1 MKQALLDTVR
11 TRLGEGRA
19 VAGSSL
25 SSSQQCELERF
36 GGRIN
41 KFGVNF
47 AVCAVR
53 YPVDN
58 TEGELVLLCEAGR
71 FESVEKQLIEIGQQ
85 ALNQEGQAISCLS
98 RETQRFDVAHRPEPV
113 EGVYRLGER
122 QQVLAAV
129 LRNPVRDAVQE
140 SQGLKSGSAGLVTAK
155 RAVAGLVALID
166 LGAWSVGHLSDD
178 SQDSAE
184 LSRSPGNESCPPQ
197 NKPYGQ
203 LVEVLKMPAQVSSEY
218 LMEMLRLLAKSF
230 QAEAKAKEQIEK
242 IGTELAQVYEEI
254 VLLHKLSMNMKVT
267 KADTN
272 FLQMACDSLTD
283 IVSVEGIAIL
293 LEKVIDDEKRLVV
306 AAGSGLIDLD
316 ERAAGILH
324 SRLADEISSG
334 KEMLLDSDVDSPFRY
349 EWQDSVK
356 SIIAVPLYSTD
367 KSEPVLAG
375 TTPNGSHIM
384 GLMVAINRIDKEDFD
399 STDVKLFNSVAN
411 GCAVFIE
418 NGRLFKDLEELF
430 IGSLKALTRSIDAKD
445 KYTRGHS
452 ERVAFIARWI
462 AERLS
467 DQQPL
472 EEEQLHK
479 IYLAGLLHDIG
490 KIGIDEA
497 VLRKEGRLTERE
509 MECIRKHPSIGAG
522 ILREIKQMREVV
534 AGVLYH
540 HERVDG
546 KGYPDGL
553 VGDEI
558 PLIGKIVGLAD
569 SFDAM
574 TSKRTYRSART
585 VEQAL
590 VEVEKGLGTQFDE
603 KVGRAFINSDVCLL
617 WDIIMQNSSGSVGIY
632 DRSDFTEYGAAAVR
646 TLIR

>member
-1 MKQALLDTVR
+1 MSDIQMKQALLDTVER
-11 TRLGEGRA
+11 N
-19 VAGSSL
+19 L
-25 SSSQQCELERF
+25 SSSQQHELERF

-47 AVCAVR
+47 AVC
-53 YPVDN
+53 N
-58 TEGELVLLCEAGR
+58 TNGELLLLCEAGR
-71 FESVEKQLIEIGQQ
+71 FKSVRKQLIELGQQ
-85 ALNQEGQAISCLS
+85 ALNREDEAINCLS
-98 RETQRFDVAHRPEPV
+98 RETLVTAERAVA
-113 EGVYRLGER
+113 GQVYRLGER
-122 QQVLAAV
+122 QQVLAAI
-129 LRNPVRDAVQE
+129 LRNPVRDALRQE
-140 SQGLKSGSAGLVTAK
+140 SRGLAGLI
-155 RAVAGLVALID
+155 GLID
-166 LGAWSVGHLSDD
+166 LGAWSVPRQARDGEQSRTIGH
-178 SQDSAE
+178 SAE
-184 LSRSPGNESCPPQ
+184 LSRSPENDSCPDQ
-197 NKPYGQ
+197 SDPYGQ
-203 LVEVLKMPAQVSSEY
+203 LVEVLKMPSQANSEY
-218 LMEMLRLLAKSF
+218 LMEILRLLAKSF
-230 QAEAKAKEQIEK
+230 QTEAKAGEQIEK
-242 IGTELAQVYEEI
+242 ISTELSQVYEEI
-254 VLLHKLSMNMKVT
+254 VLLHRLSTNMKVT
-267 KADTN
+267 EADTN
-272 FLQMACDSLTD
+272 FLQMACDSLTN

-293 LEKVIDDEKRLVV
+293 LEKVIDDEKRLVI

-316 ERAAGILH
+316 ERMAGILY
-324 SRLADEISSG
+324 SRLADEINSG
-334 KEMLLDSDVDSPFRY
+334 KEMLLDSEVDSPFKY
-349 EWQDSVK
+349 EWQDNVK

-367 KSEPVLAG
+367 KSEQVLAEAAQ
-375 TTPNGSHIM
+375 NGSHIM

-467 DQQPL
+467 DQYPL

-479 IYLAGLLHDIG
+479 VYLAGLLHDIG

-497 VLRKEGRLTERE
+497 VLCKQGKLTERE
-509 MECIRKHPSIGAG
+509 MGCIRKHPSIGAG
-522 ILREIKQMREVV
+522 ILREIKQMREIVP
-534 AGVLYH
+534 GVLYH
-540 HERVDG
+540 HERIDG
-546 KGYPDGL
+546 KGYPNGL

-574 TSKRTYRSART
+574 TSKRTYRGAMT

-590 VEVEKGLGTQFDE
+590 DEIEKGLGTQFDE
-603 KVGRAFINSDVCLL
+603 KVGTSFINSDVYLL
-617 WDIIMQNSSGSVGIY
+617 WDIIVQNSPDFVGVYSSSVY
-632 DRSDFTEYGAAAVR
+632 AEYGTAAVR